1 MLARKHQRPAADEAL
16 QFTECDD
23 RAGERYCADRHAERH
38 LDEAAA
44 VDRAAHPNAVGFRE
58 AERRRGDAD
67 GGEADEAV
75 KCPDELRQRR
85 HLDTQCDHGADR
97 AADQDA
103 DYDEPEADD
112 VRGQQRRHDGD
123 HHAGDAVEIAGPRR
137 LRRRQATQRHDEAD
151 RRDQI
156 EKGGEALAH
165 RGARYRFLWNIC
177 SMRWV
182 TMKPPKMLTAASVT
196 ATKPMTLARL
206 TPSGP
211 AAINAPTMITLE
223 IALVTLISGEC
234 SAGVT
239 RHTT

>member
-1 MLARKHQRPAADEAL
+1 MLAREHQRPAADEAL
-16 QFTECDD
+16 QFAERND
-23 RAGERYCADRHAERH
+23 RAGERNRADRHAERH
-38 LDEAAA
+38 LDEAALM
-44 VDRAAHPNAVGFRE
+44 DRAAHADAVRFRE

-67 GGEADEAV
+67 GGETDEAV
-75 KCPDELRQRR
+75 KRRDQLRQRR
-85 HLDTQCDHGADR
+85 HLDAQRDHGADR

-103 DYDEPEADD
+103 EDDEPEADD
-112 VRGQQRRHDGD
+112 VRGQQRRHDRD

-137 LRRRQATQRHDEAD
+137 LRRRQAAQRHDEAD

-156 EKGGEALAH
+156 KEGGETLAH
-165 RGARYRFLWNIC
+165 RGPRYRFLWNIC

-211 AAINAPTMITLE
+211 AAIKAPTMITLE